1 MKIVLDVEIVI
12 KLQDI
17 EIANDE
23 KGSGKEKKNGKNGE
37 DEDRFDW
44 KIVIA
49 M

>member
-1 MKIVLDVEIVI
+1 MKIVLDVGKVI
-12 KLQDI
+12 KLRDI

>member
-23 KGSGKEKKNGKNGE
+23 KGSEKERKKGKNGE
-37 DEDRFDW
+37 DEDRFD
-44 KIVIA
+44 
-49 M
+49 